1 MIKNRTIIEVE
12 VNGRHFRLECASE
25 ALWQEVLKAIMMI
38 HEFAQER
45 IRINTEQLEAAKQSE
60 TEEKE

>member
-12 VNGRHFRLECASE
+12 VNGRYFRMECASE
-25 ALWQEVLKAIMMI
+25 SVWEEVVKALAMM

-45 IRINTEQLEAAKQSE
+45 IRINTEQLEKAKEAQSE
-60 TEEKE
+60 